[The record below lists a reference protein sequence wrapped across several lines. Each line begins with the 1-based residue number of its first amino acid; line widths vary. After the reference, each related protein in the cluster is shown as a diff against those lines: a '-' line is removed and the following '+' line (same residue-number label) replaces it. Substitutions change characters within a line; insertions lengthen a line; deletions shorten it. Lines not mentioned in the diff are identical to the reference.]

1 MGKVK
6 NTIDCRRSP
15 TGSTPPKCIQ
25 APLTL
30 CQPCGIAM
38 VYYNQIKE
46 FKRASRKQKNRDSA
60 RLSRMKKE
68 EKFSDLLAENMTLSG
83 DHDDLVKDLE
93 TIKAANEATKEKI
106 SAKIQEIIDATLI

>member
-6 NTIDCRRSP
+6 KPIECFQSP

-25 APLTL
+25 AHSTL

-46 FKRASRKQKNRDSA
+46 FKKASRRQRNRDSA
-60 RLSRMKKE
+60 RLSKMKKE
-68 EKFSDLLAENMTLSG
+68 ETFSDLLAENMALSG
-83 DHDDLVKDLE
+83 EHDDLVKDLE
-93 TIKAANEATKEKI
+93 TINAANEAAKEKI
-106 SAKIQEIIDATLI
+106 SAKIQEILAATLI